1 MALDQLPRIQL
12 GLFPTPM
19 QHVAD
24 LAPGL
29 QDLLL
34 KRDDLTGFAW
44 GGNKVRTVEF
54 VLADAL
60 ERGADTL
67 VVAGGPGSNF
77 AALLAVAAAARGLA
91 VRQVSYGSP
100 RGAAA
105 LAVSKRAGAE
115 VVFTGSADR
124 QSMEVGARE
133 LAERLGAEGARPYF
147 VPRGGASPVGACG
160 FAGAAAELVSQ
171 LAERNLSRATVVL
184 PVGSGGSIAGLLAG
198 LGVNGHADRVD
209 IVGVSVSRPPDEVE
223 PRIAA
228 CALETARLL
237 GGGEPSTRWRLVDG
251 RAGGPGPEADRLTRD
266 ALRHSGLV
274 ADPVYNVKALLWLAD
289 HRAELRE
296 PTVYWSTGGALAA
309 ADTLIT
315 TFAEAGIGSGAV
327 GAEANP

>member
-1 MALDQLPRIQL
+1 MALDHLPRVQL

-29 QDLLL
+29 HHLLL

-77 AALLAVAAAARGLA
+77 AALLAVAAAATGLA

-105 LAVSKRAGAE
+105 LAVSRRAGAE
-115 VVFTGSADR
+115 VVFTGSDDR

-133 LAERLGAEGARPYF
+133 VAERLGAEGARPYF

-160 FAGAAAELVSQ
+160 FAAAAAELVSQ
-171 LAERNLSRATVVL
+171 LAERDLPRATVVL

-198 LGVNGHADRVD
+198 LGVNGHADQVD
-209 IVGVSVSRPPDEVE
+209 IVGVSVSRSPSEVE
-223 PRIAA
+223 PCIAA
-228 CALETARLL
+228 CAVETARLL
-237 GGGEPSTRWRLVDG
+237 GGSGPSTRWRLVDG
-251 RAGGPGPEADRLTRD
+251 RAGGTGPEVDRLVRE

-274 ADPVYNVKALLWLAD
+274 ADPVYNAKALRWLAD

-327 GAEANP
+327 GAEATL

>member
-1 MALDQLPRIQL
+1 MALEGIPRVRL

-34 KRDDLTGFAW
+34 KRDDLTGFSW

-60 ERGADTL
+60 ERGVDTL

-77 AALLAVAAAARGLA
+77 AALLAIAAATSGLA
-91 VRQVSYGSP
+91 VKQICYGSP

-105 LAVSKRAGAE
+105 LAVSRRAGAE
-115 VVFTGSADR
+115 VVFTGSDDR
-124 QSMEVGARE
+124 QDMEIVAQE
-133 LAERLGAEGARPYF
+133 VVEQLTAEGSRAYA
-147 VPRGGASPVGACG
+147 VPRGGATPVGACG
-160 FAGAAAELVSQ
+160 FAAAAAELVSQ
-171 LAERNLSRATVVL
+171 LDELNLPRATVVL
-184 PVGSGGSIAGLLAG
+184 PVGSGGSISGLLAG
-198 LGVNGHADRVD
+198 LGVNGHSGRVD
-209 IVGVSVSRPPDEVE
+209 IVGVSVSRSPAEVE

-228 CALETARLL
+228 CALETARLI

-251 RAGGPGPEADRLTRD
+251 RAGGPGPEADQLTRE

-296 PTVYWSTGGALAA
+296 PLVYWSTGGALAA

-315 TFAEAGIGSGAV
+315 TFAEAGIASGAV
-327 GAEANP
+327 GAEAIS

>member
-1 MALDQLPRIQL
+1 MALDSIPRVRL
-12 GLFPTPM
+12 GLFPTPL

-29 QDLLL
+29 EDLLL

-60 ERGADTL
+60 ERGAETL

-77 AALLAVAAAARGLA
+77 AALLAIAAATSGLE
-91 VRQVSYGSP
+91 VQQICYGSP

-105 LAVSKRAGAE
+105 LAVSRRAGAE
-115 VVFTGSADR
+115 VVFTGSDDR
-124 QSMEVGARE
+124 QSMEVVARE
-133 LAERLGAEGARPYF
+133 LAERLTTEGTPAYA
-147 VPRGGASPVGACG
+147 VPRGGATPVGACG
-160 FAGAAAELVSQ
+160 FAVAAAELVSQ
-171 LAERNLSRATVVL
+171 LDERDLPRATVVL
-184 PVGSGGSIAGLLAG
+184 PVGSGGSISGLLAG
-198 LGVNGHADRVD
+198 LGVNGHTDRVD
-209 IVGVSVSRPPDEVE
+209 IVGVSVSRSPAEVG
-223 PRIAA
+223 PRITA
-228 CALETARLL
+228 CAFETARLV
-237 GGGEPSTRWRLVDG
+237 GGGEPSPRWRLVDG
-251 RAGGPGPEADRLTRD
+251 RAGGPEADQLTRE

-274 ADPVYNVKALLWLAD
+274 ADPVYNVKALRWLAD
-289 HRAELRE
+289 RRAELRE

-315 TFAEAGIGSGAV
+315 TFAEAGTGSVAV